1 MPDSREIYLARS
13 ISDFRICG
21 IASCRVSLTL
31 VRSRMGRLL
40 LILRLV
46 SVCGD
51 DAHYFSS
58 RLSRSI
64 LCGVRVECLA
74 RPCCRHVPLQC
85 HLEAALSHDAWRDVF
100 V

>member
-31 VRSRMGRLL
+31 VHSRMGRLL
-40 LILRLV
+40 LIIRLV

-51 DAHYFSS
+51 DAQHLSFQ
-58 RLSRSI
+58 LSRSI
-64 LCGVRVECLA
+64 FCGVRVERKFFVACVSSVLRA
-74 RPCCRHVPLQC
+74 PVADMCPCNVT
-85 HLEAALSHDAWRDVF
+85 
-100 V
+100 